1 MLFGEKKKIDFLI
14 ENELKAL
21 PYSGKVQE
29 LFSTDELME
38 IENAADKVKKRLK
51 TINENLSSK
60 EKEKRNFTYKDMSR
74 YFYTIM
80 LAYMGEKLLELL
92 KKEHDIS
99 VGYDRD
105 AIDNLI
111 DRTQE
116 DVAKARKNAPEYKE
130 MISKTIDEIVAKK
143 KKR

>member
-29 LFSTDELME
+29 LFSADELME

-99 VGYDRD
+99 GGYDRE

-143 KKR
+143 KR